1 MKKKIVI
8 SCLGVG
14 LFLIGIY
21 VGFQLKNQNEE
32 IVEESS
38 TILSGDSETEKKH
51 VFLIKTVKR

>member
-8 SCLGVG
+8 SCLG
-14 LFLIGIY
+14 